1 MMSSLHNLRSEDNSA
16 ATSNSSAMS
25 ISSAL
30 LQIHEKISKSQ
41 ETLGQI
47 DELHA
52 KSRSLQA
59 LKPTA
64 LDIDDLVALDRAHQH
79 LSWLHVISSIVERSK
94 STGSKKTDHDIVVN
108 SHQLLATIVG
118 ELLDSSCLNLRS
130 YALQSLLYIRTSHL
144 PDLES
149 ELESD
154 LEALNYPKCVL
165 GLEQED
171 I

>member
-1 MMSSLHNLRSEDNSA
+1 MMSSLQKLRSEDNSV
-16 ATSNSSAMS
+16 ATSTTNSSTTS

-64 LDIDDLVALDRAHQH
+64 LDIDDLVCM
-79 LSWLHVISSIVERSK
+79 I
-94 STGSKKTDHDIVVN
+94 
-108 SHQLLATIVG
+108 
-118 ELLDSSCLNLRS
+118 
-130 YALQSLLYIRTSHL
+130 Y
-144 PDLES
+144 
-149 ELESD
+149 
-154 LEALNYPKCVL
+154 VL
-165 GLEQED
+165 VCTYE
-171 I
+171 

>member
-1 MMSSLHNLRSEDNSA
+1 MMSSLQRLRSEDNSV
-16 ATSNSSAMS
+16 ATSTTNSSTTS

-64 LDIDDLVALDRAHQH
+64 LDIDDLVCMIYVSKRAFKNYVDKTRQ
-79 LSWLHVISSIVERSK
+79 VGGSSNVNVTK
-94 STGSKKTDHDIVVN
+94 KAYLVKMSTGGGQVVKIEQKLVN
-108 SHQLLATIVG
+108 VVFECPLMYLAM
-118 ELLDSSCLNLRS
+118 
-130 YALQSLLYIRTSHL
+130 Y
-144 PDLES
+144 
-149 ELESD
+149 
-154 LEALNYPKCVL
+154 KCCHEKYCFS
-165 GLEQED
+165 GLHW
-171 I
+171 